1 MNSVSVTLNFPNL
14 AAMIAHFS
22 GDTSVKPVFTS
33 VNTPAHDED
42 DETPNLAPP
51 ATDSAGMPW
60 DERIHAPSKG
70 TIKDGTWRAKKGVSD
85 ELKAQVTA
93 ELSATTAPPM
103 PTAQPTPQPQVTTA
117 TPIPTA
123 QPTPQATTAPPM
135 PTAQPTPQ
143 VTTAPPMP
151 TAQPTPQV
159 TTAPPMPTAQ
169 PTPQVTTAPP
179 MPTAQPTPQVTT
191 APQNEFQSFM
201 EKMQPIMQSG
211 AVDAA
216 YLSGLTSEIA
226 GTFAQPLSA
235 ITDIASNPQMIN
247 FAIQAMQ
254 RDGKWTA

>member
-1 MNSVSVTLNFPNL
+1 MNSVSVTLKFSSL

-22 GDTSVKPVFTS
+22 GDTSAQPVFTS
-33 VNTPAHDED
+33 VNTPAHD
-42 DETPNLAPP
+42 DEENEIPNLAPP
-51 ATDSAGMPW
+51 EVDSDGMPW

-85 ELKAQVTA
+85 ELKAQVIA

-103 PTAQPTPQPQVTTA
+103 PTAQPTPQA
-117 TPIPTA
+117 
-123 QPTPQATTAPPM
+123 
-135 PTAQPTPQ
+135 
-143 VTTAPPMP
+143 
-151 TAQPTPQV
+151 
-159 TTAPPMPTAQ
+159 
-169 PTPQVTTAPP
+169 
-179 MPTAQPTPQVTT
+179 TT
-191 APQNEFQSFM
+191 APQNEFQNFM
-201 EKMQPIMQSG
+201 QKMQPIMQSG

-226 GTFAQPLSA
+226 GAFDQPLSA

>member
-1 MNSVSVTLNFPNL
+1 MNSVSVTLKFSSL

-22 GDTSVKPVFTS
+22 GDTSAQPVFTS
-33 VNTPAHDED
+33 VNTPAHDDENDMAVNMYGSSPDED
-42 DETPNLAPP
+42 DETLNTAPP

-103 PTAQPTPQPQVTTA
+103 PTAQPTPQATTA
-117 TPIPTA
+117 PPMPTA

-143 VTTAPPMP
+143 A
-151 TAQPTPQV
+151 
-159 TTAPPMPTAQ
+159 
-169 PTPQVTTAPP
+169 
-179 MPTAQPTPQVTT
+179 TT
-191 APQNEFQSFM
+191 APQSEFQSFM

-226 GTFAQPLSA
+226 GAFGQPLSA

>member
-1 MNSVSVTLNFPNL
+1 MNSVSVTLKFSSL

-22 GDTSVKPVFTS
+22 GDTSAQPVFTS
-33 VNTPAHDED
+33 VNTPAHDDENDMAVNMYGSSPDED
-42 DETPNLAPP
+42 DETLNTAPP

-103 PTAQPTPQPQVTTA
+103 PTAQPTPQ
-117 TPIPTA
+117 
-123 QPTPQATTAPPM
+123 ATTAP
-135 PTAQPTPQ
+135 QS
-143 VTTAPPMP
+143 
-151 TAQPTPQV
+151 
-159 TTAPPMPTAQ
+159 
-169 PTPQVTTAPP
+169 
-179 MPTAQPTPQVTT
+179 
-191 APQNEFQSFM
+191 EFQSFM

-226 GTFAQPLSA
+226 GAFAQPLSA

>member
-1 MNSVSVTLNFPNL
+1 MNSVSVTLKFSSL

-22 GDTSVKPVFTS
+22 GDTSAQPVFTS
-33 VNTPAHDED
+33 VNTPAHDDENDMAVNMYGSSPDED
-42 DETPNLAPP
+42 DETLNTAPP

-103 PTAQPTPQPQVTTA
+103 PTAQPTPQ
-117 TPIPTA
+117 
-123 QPTPQATTAPPM
+123 ATTAP
-135 PTAQPTPQ
+135 QS
-143 VTTAPPMP
+143 
-151 TAQPTPQV
+151 
-159 TTAPPMPTAQ
+159 
-169 PTPQVTTAPP
+169 
-179 MPTAQPTPQVTT
+179 
-191 APQNEFQSFM
+191 EFQSFM

-226 GTFAQPLSA
+226 GAFGQPLSA